1 MTMSLNPRAS
11 CELFVRFSDCDPLG
25 HLYNVRYLDY
35 LFDGRDQHVAENYPL
50 LRDEMRS
57 RQRNWVIVS
66 TDIRYLAP
74 VRHGDRVRIESSLVK
89 VERHGVKLEIAM
101 SDTATG
107 HFKSVLWSQLRF
119 VDLERNIIVNHSAP
133 IQAFF
138 DGVWLHTEATSL
150 DQRIRE
156 LKPVATPA

>member
-1 MTMSLNPRAS
+1 MMSINPRAS

-66 TDIRYLAP
+66 TDIRYLAS
-74 VRHGDRVRIESSLVK
+74 VRHGDRVRIESSLVE

-101 SDTATG
+101 SDAVTARL
-107 HFKSVLWSQLRF
+107 KSVLWSQLRF

-133 IQAFF
+133 IQTFF
-138 DGVWLHTEATSL
+138 DAVRLPTDATTL
-150 DQRIRE
+150 DQRVRD
-156 LKPVATPA
+156 LKQVETPD

>member
-1 MTMSLNPRAS
+1 MTMPINPRAS

-35 LFDGRDQHVAENYPL
+35 MFDGRDQHVAENYLL
-50 LRDEMRS
+50 LRDEMCS

-66 TDIRYLAP
+66 TDVRYLAP

-89 VERHGVKLEIAM
+89 IERHGVKLEIAM
-101 SDTATG
+101 LDATTKRL
-107 HFKSVLWSQLRF
+107 KSVLWSQLRF
-119 VDLERNIIVNHSAP
+119 VDLERNIIVNHSLP

-138 DGVWLHTEATSL
+138 DAVCLKTEATTL
-150 DQRIRE
+150 DQRVRE
-156 LKPVATPA
+156 LKLVEPTV

>member
-1 MTMSLNPRAS
+1 MSMNPRAS

-101 SDTATG
+101 LDAASG
-107 HFKSVLWSQLRF
+107 HLKSLLWSQLRF
-119 VDLERNIIVNHSAP
+119 VDLERNIIVNHSVH

-138 DGVWLHTEATSL
+138 DGVRLHTEAVSL

-156 LKPVATPA
+156 LKAMSTLA

>member
-1 MTMSLNPRAS
+1 MKLHLLVFLLGFALLSPAVSHADSGSLAGTRH
-11 CELFVRFSDCDPLG
+11 R
-25 HLYNVRYLDY
+25 
-35 LFDGRDQHVAENYPL
+35 
-50 LRDEMRS
+50 
-57 RQRNWVIVS
+57 VIVS

-101 SDTATG
+101 LDAASG
-107 HFKSVLWSQLRF
+107 HLKSLLWSQLRF
-119 VDLERNIIVNHSAP
+119 VDLERNIIVNHSVH

-138 DGVWLHTEATSL
+138 DGVRLHTEAVSL

-156 LKPVATPA
+156 IKAMSTLA